1 MKNAKVYF
9 SLAGLMTLLS
19 GNAFATSSSQI
30 LVSSKLIY
38 NIGTDMTSGMWPTA
52 LILIGIGVWGVM
64 NVFGK
69 GLGDGMHWLVNIIA
83 TGAILI
89 GAGTMLTNAG
99 LFSCSF

>member
-1 MKNAKVYF
+1 
-9 SLAGLMTLLS
+9 
-19 GNAFATSSSQI
+19 
-30 LVSSKLIY
+30 
-38 NIGTDMTSGMWPTA
+38 
-52 LILIGIGVWGVM
+52 LIGIGVWGVM